1 MIDVTGQAIAQSV
14 MNGLC
19 LGWIYILI
27 AAGLSLIFGIMN
39 ILQFAHGEVY
49 MLGAYAVYY
58 FNVMLGFNFFVAL
71 LISIVLMLALGSI
84 LERFIFR
91 PLVGE
96 PLTPLIVS
104 LGLMIILQAS
114 VQIMF
119 GVSPKSIPSFYAN
132 VADLMGVKMG
142 SDRLIVVGISVAIIS
157 GLYLMLKKTKLG
169 QALTASAQHPD
180 ASRLMGINPYLMAA
194 AAMAMGSALA
204 GAAGGL
210 MGSILKIDPF
220 MGGAVLIKGLIIIV
234 LGGKGS
240 LLGVIV
246 GGLLVGLIDG
256 IVPVLFGPAV
266 AAIAPLFIVAIIV
279 VIRPQ
284 GFFGYEQ

>member
-1 MIDVTGQAIAQSV
+1 MIDVTGQAIAQSI

-49 MLGAYAVYY
+49 MLGAYVVYY

-71 LISIVLMLALGSI
+71 FISIVFMLVLGSI

-142 SDRLIVVGISVAIIS
+142 SDRLIVVGISAAIIS

-169 QALTASAQHPD
+169 QAPTASAQHPD

-194 AAMAMGSALA
+194 AAMAIGSALA

>member
-1 MIDVTGQAIAQSV
+1 MIDVTGQAIAQSI

>member
-1 MIDVTGQAIAQSV
+1 MIDVTGQAIAQSI

-49 MLGAYAVYY
+49 MLGAYGVYY